1 MEATVD
7 RLTYDVETAA
17 RLLGIGRS
25 AAYEAV
31 HTGQIPSIR
40 IGSRILIPRVQL
52 SRLLLETQ
60 GGQRDGDETQ

>member
-1 MEATVD
+1 MEATGD

>member
-1 MEATVD
+1 MEATGD

-25 AAYEAV
+25 AAYAAV